1 MTRRAAMSLFL
12 VIAGFAAFAPTSS
25 AASGENGY
33 FHFGAT
39 RFEITDSVAYRSETA
54 GSAPAS
60 TVVVF
65 TDFAIDRDELLK
77 AIHPTDALY
86 GQIYNQ
92 QRGNLVVVTLGSSDR
107 CEVNAF
113 LGESS
118 QQLGLGND
126 FPATTTGSSASR
138 AKGVC
143 ATAEPGKSF
152 DDSYDFRLPFDLALT
167 AIPQPERLSAG
178 GGEPGR
184 ALAALVKAIQENDFT
199 TARLHLRTREV
210 PGTPPPQSELKEFFD
225 GLALN
230 YPRSITVTGGLI
242 KGDRATLEMK
252 GTDRETK
259 KLKGTFTM
267 RKVAAN
273 WRVVEQYL
281 FFDE

>member
-1 MTRRAAMSLFL
+1 GVRR
-12 VIAGFAAFAPTSS
+12 
-25 AASGENGY
+25 
-33 FHFGAT
+33 
-39 RFEITDSVAYRSETA
+39 
-54 GSAPAS
+54 
-60 TVVVF
+60 
-65 TDFAIDRDELLK
+65 
-77 AIHPTDALY
+77 
-86 GQIYNQ
+86 
-92 QRGNLVVVTLGSSDR
+92 QRRRTPK

-118 QQLGLGND
+118 QQLGLGSD
-126 FPATTTGSSASR
+126 FPASTSGSTASR

-143 ATAEPGKSF
+143 ATKNPGKMF
-152 DDSYDFRLPFDLALT
+152 DDSYDFRLPFDVPLT
-167 AIPQPERLSAG
+167 AIPKPESLPSG

-184 ALAALVKAIQENDFT
+184 ALASLVKAIQENDFK

-230 YPRSITVTGGLI
+230 YPGSITVTGGLI

-252 GTDRETK
+252 GTDREGK

-267 RKVAAN
+267 KKIAAN

-281 FFDE
+281 YFDYSDE

>member
-1 MTRRAAMSLFL
+1 VSLFL
-12 VIAGFAAFAPTSS
+12 VIAAFAAFAPKSR
-25 AASGENGY
+25 AASAENGY

-39 RFEITDSVAYRSETA
+39 RFEITDSLAYSSEPTS
-54 GSAPAS
+54 SAPAS

-77 AIHPTDALY
+77 AINPTDALF
-86 GQIYNQ
+86 GQIAKQ
-92 QRGNLVVVTLGSSDR
+92 QRGNLVVVTLRSPDR
-107 CEVNAF
+107 CEVYAF

-118 QQLGLGND
+118 QQLGLGD
-126 FPATTTGSSASR
+126 EFPATTTGSSASR

-143 ATAEPGKSF
+143 ATEKPGQSF

-167 AIPQPERLSAG
+167 AIPKPERLPSG

-184 ALAALVKAIQENDFT
+184 ALAALVKAIQEKDFP
-199 TARLHLRTREV
+199 TARLHLRTVEV
-210 PGTPPPQSELKEFFD
+210 PGTPPPQSALKEFFD

-230 YPRSITVTGGLI
+230 YPRSVTVNGGLI
-242 KGDRATLEMK
+242 KGDRAQVEMK
-252 GTDRETK
+252 GTDREGK

-267 RKVAAN
+267 KKTAGN

-281 FFDE
+281 YFDE